1 MEKFHNSPPVDPV
14 VSITAP
20 EIKKRLASWVKCSIS
35 AIVIGGIL
43 PTTSFAASI
52 KAEFYNQNNEV
63 VSSASTNGVIFNSTD
78 EQDEVN
84 MFVNGQ
90 DFPAGATI
98 QVYVVKHRSE
108 WVLGDEFRDVTGSEA
123 EPDVDVFQLAPDAT
137 SFNQNVWSS
146 SEDSPILDGNYDVV
160 VRVGED
166 QEAVLKADDFVS
178 TGSEA
183 AAVLES
189 FPEAEVDSIE
199 TQSIGN
205 GAVRVGFDTNT
216 IPRNDDSSYSANIGF
231 SINFFGKDYDKLY
244 INNNGNLTFQG
255 RLGSYT
261 PRSLKSAGRPIIA
274 PFWADVHTSCSGSG
288 TVKYGMSNVNGFTA
302 FGVTWENVRH
312 YSCGRASKVN
322 TFQVIIIERSDLG
335 NGNFDLEFNYDG
347 IQWETG
353 HASGGSNGLG
363 GRSARI
369 GYSNGNNVN
378 FELPG
383 SGVNGAFINNGANA
397 LIASNLNSNVQGRYY
412 FRLQHGSLQLT
423 SKYHYVKEDNGT
435 TKIKLKRTGGDHG
448 TVSVSYTLTEQTA
461 KAGKDY
467 SIKQQ
472 DILTWEHGDSEDKFI
487 RIPLINDEKE
497 EGDETFNL
505 ELTNVTGGATLG
517 SPKEVKIRIADDECH
532 GVYALTPQ
540 TINGIKL
547 EPTQLYHPLIDV
559 RSVDPVT
566 QQPNRDVLV
575 YDGTFKLLDGTEDF
589 IIDIDNDL
597 NYKDM
602 IKGIDNK
609 NIDIQDLGE
618 QDEKIKCH
626 ATYFWNEKTFKMP
639 YVDVPSVVILPLG
652 KFKKGPTQVFEAKM
666 QQMPLSGENGV
677 GNYIF
682 HVEGEPFYDA
692 SHTTDANASVKAE
705 QANDE
710 DIDAEVKVDVDQN
723 QYTYYKYLY
732 TYDDYDGK

>member
-14 VSITAP
+14 VSITTP
-20 EIKKRLASWVKCSIS
+20 EIKKRLGSLVRASIS
-35 AIVIGGIL
+35 VLVIGGIL

-52 KAEFYNQNNEV
+52 QADFYNKSNEV
-63 VSSASTNGVIFNSTD
+63 VSSASKNGVIFNSTD
-78 EQDEVN
+78 EQDQVN

-108 WVLGDEFRDVTGSEA
+108 WVLGDDFRDVTGSET

-146 SEDSPILDGNYDVV
+146 SDDTPILDGNYDVV

-183 AAVLES
+183 SAVLDS
-189 FPEAEVDSIE
+189 LPEAEVDSIE

-216 IPRNDDSSYSANIGF
+216 IPRTLDGSYSTDIGF

-244 INNNGNLTFQG
+244 INNNGNLTFNNSNYQYWP
-255 RLGSYT
+255 S
-261 PRSLKSAGRPIIA
+261 PLKSTGRKIIA
-274 PFWADVHTSCSGSG
+274 PFWADADTRCNGSG
-288 TVKYGMSNVNGFTA
+288 TVKYGISNVNGFRA

-312 YSCGRASKVN
+312 YRCYRNTNKVN

-335 NGNFDLEFNYDG
+335 SGQFDIEFNYDN
-347 IQWETG
+347 IQWQVSEDHVG
-353 HASGGSNGLG
+353 NP
-363 GRSARI
+363 ARI
-369 GYSNGNNVN
+369 GYSNGTNVH

-383 SGVNGAFINNGANA
+383 SGSGQLHNNAANA

-412 FRLQHGSLQLT
+412 FRLQHGSLELT
-423 SKYHYVKEDNGT
+423 SKYHYVREDNGT
-435 TKIKLKRTGGDHG
+435 TKIKLKRTGGDNG
-448 TVSVSYTLTEQTA
+448 AVSISYTLTEKSA

-472 DILTWEHGDSEDKFI
+472 DILTWEHGDAEDKFI

-497 EGDETFNL
+497 EGDETFFL
-505 ELTNVTGGATLG
+505 ELTDVTGGATLG
-517 SPKEVKIRIADDECH
+517 SLKKVKIRIADDECH

-547 EPTQLYHPLIDV
+547 EPTQLHHPLIDV
-559 RSVDPVT
+559 RNVDPIT
-566 QQPNRDVLV
+566 QQPSRDVLV
-575 YDGTFKLLDGTEDF
+575 YDGTFKLLNGTEDF
-589 IIDIDNDL
+589 IINIDQDL
-597 NYKDM
+597 NYKEM
-602 IKGIDNK
+602 IKGIDNN
-609 NIDIQDLGE
+609 NIDIKDLGKQE
-618 QDEKIKCH
+618 KKIKCH

-639 YVDVPSVVILPLG
+639 YIDVPSVVILPLG
-652 KFKKGPTQVFEAKM
+652 KFRKGPTQVFEAKM

-692 SHTTDANASVKAE
+692 SHTMDAEASVKAE

-710 DIDAEVKVDVDQN
+710 DIDAGVKVDVDQN